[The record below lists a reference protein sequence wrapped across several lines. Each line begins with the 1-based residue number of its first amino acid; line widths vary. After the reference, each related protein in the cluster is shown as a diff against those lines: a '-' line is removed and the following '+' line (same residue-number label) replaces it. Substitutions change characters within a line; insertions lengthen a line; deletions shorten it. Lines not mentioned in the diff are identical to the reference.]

1 MSLSEL
7 NQSRVDLVLIA
18 NMVEQGARV
27 LDVGCGDG
35 ALLRLLR
42 DTRRVDARGM
52 EISQRGVNDCVA
64 KGLPVIQGDAD
75 SDLSAYPD
83 DAFDYV
89 ILSQTLQ
96 ATHRPRAV
104 LENMLRVGRRA
115 IVSFPN
121 FGHWRI
127 RSQLAFGGRMPVTK
141 NLSSSWYDT
150 PNIHFCTIGDFVALA
165 REIGTPIVRAVAL
178 DRFGQ
183 PVRVN
188 APWWVWNFFG
198 EQAVFM
204 LERKGA
210 TQLARSC
217 SARP

>member
-1 MSLSEL
+1 MSNAEAIAAQA
-7 NQSRVDLVLIA
+7 NARVDLVLIA
-18 NMVEQGARV
+18 KMVVAGSRV

-35 ALLRLLR
+35 TLLRLLR
-42 DTRRVDARGM
+42 DTRGVDARGM

-75 SDLSAYPD
+75 TDLSDYPD

-96 ATHRPRAV
+96 ATHRPRVV

-127 RSQLAFGGRMPVTK
+127 RLQLAFGGHMPVTK
-141 NLSSSWYDT
+141 NLSNSWYDT
-150 PNIHFCTIGDFVALA
+150 PNIHFCTIRDFVALA
-165 REIGTPIVRAVAL
+165 REIGAPIARGVAL
-178 DRFGQ
+178 DRNGQ
-183 PVRVN
+183 PVRVS

-198 EQAVFM
+198 EQAVFL
-204 LERKGA
+204 LERPK
-210 TQLARSC
+210 R
-217 SARP
+217 